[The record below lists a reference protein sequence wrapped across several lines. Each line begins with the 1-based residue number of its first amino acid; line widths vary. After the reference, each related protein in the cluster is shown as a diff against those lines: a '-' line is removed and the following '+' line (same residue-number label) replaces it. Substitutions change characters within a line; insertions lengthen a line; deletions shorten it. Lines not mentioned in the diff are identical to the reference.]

1 MSELIPEPG
10 IPIKPEMLKKKLL
23 WYILVYTM
31 WIEQLI
37 DSLDRHRVKYA
48 IVGGYALALHGAV
61 RGTVDVDLVLK
72 ISRANYRNAEKALL
86 ELGLTSRL
94 PVGADEVFNFRKEY
108 ILNRNMTAWNFTHP
122 QNPVQT
128 VDIIIS
134 QDLSGMKVD
143 RIKAGKRLFPV
154 VSVRDL
160 MRMKRKSGRPQDLLD
175 VEALEKIKK

>member
-1 MSELIPEPG
+1 MH
-10 IPIKPEMLKKKLL
+10 

-37 DSLDRHRVKYA
+37 DSLERHRVKYA

-72 ISRANYRNAEKALL
+72 INRTNYQNAEKALL

-94 PVGADEVFNFRKEY
+94 PVGADEVINFREEY
-108 ILNRNMTAWNFTHP
+108 ILNRNMTAWNFTNP

-134 QDLSGMKVD
+134 QDLSRMKVD
-143 RIKAGKRLFPV
+143 RLKVGKRIFPV

-160 MRMKRKSGRPQDLLD
+160 IIMKRKSGRPQDLQD
-175 VEALEKIKK
+175 IEALEKIIK